1 MKLRVDTIP
10 EEGMDIEGDIGP
22 EQIGLDMP
30 NYRLT
35 EPLHFSGHA
44 TKTEEDVYI
53 EGMLRGEVDA
63 DCSRCLEPMKLP
75 LELELNVMFV
85 PKQKLPEGDNGSI
98 EPESNLAFYVDETID
113 LLQELR
119 DLLLV
124 NLPIKPIC
132 RPDCKGL
139 CALCGKDLNISGCD
153 CPESPTESPFS
164 KLLEVKKR
172 MEKK

>member
-10 EEGMDIEGDIGP
+10 EEGMDLEGDIGP
-22 EQIGLDMP
+22 EQIKLEMP
-30 NYRLT
+30 NYRLIK
-35 EPLHFSGHA
+35 PLHFSGHA

-53 EGMLRGEVDA
+53 EGVLRGEVEA

-75 LELELNVMFV
+75 LDLDLNVMFV
-85 PKQKLPEGDNGSI
+85 PGKKLPEGNNGTI
-98 EPESNLAFYVDETID
+98 EPESNLAFYLDDTID

-139 CALCGKDLNISGCD
+139 CALCGKNLNIIGCD
-153 CPESPTESPFS
+153 CLESTTESPFS
-164 KLLEVKKR
+164 KLLEVKKK